1 MTHLQWDNKLP
12 LKHLLILLFIAIAY
26 GSAFPVTKLALND
39 SVPPILMASLRM
51 GIVLIILIPYWKF
64 KIPEKKYLPSLVAFS
79 VSMGVMVYVF
89 MTLSLFYSSII
100 SPVIVGSQL
109 AIPFGVLLSA
119 LMIGENISLKKWI
132 LIFCAFFG
140 IVIIFFDPELANNYL
155 GIFYAGLMALFF
167 GLAQVYSRQLKSL
180 DVSLTNAFTGL
191 FGFIILMILS
201 YFIEGDVISNIKSI
215 TINSW
220 VFIFY
225 QAVVVSLGA
234 HLLMFYLYKF
244 YTVGQIFPSY
254 SLFPIFG
261 IGLSFLIF
269 GEVPTFLFAVGSI
282 IVLTSVFLLHK
293 TR

>member
-1 MTHLQWDNKLP
+1 MTHLQWDKKLP

-132 LIFCAFFG
+132 LIFCSFFG
-140 IVIIFFDPELANNYL
+140 IVIIFFDPELANNFL
-155 GIFYAGLMALFF
+155 GLFYASLMALFF

-201 YFIEGDVISNIKSI
+201 YFIEGDVILNIKSI
-215 TINSW
+215 TFNSW

-269 GEVPTFLFAVGSI
+269 GEVPTFLFVVGSI

>member
-1 MTHLQWDNKLP
+1 
-12 LKHLLILLFIAIAY
+12 
-26 GSAFPVTKLALND
+26 
-39 SVPPILMASLRM
+39 M

-64 KIPEKKYLPSLVAFS
+64 KIPEKKYLPSLIFFS
-79 VSMGVMVYVF
+79 ISMGVMVYVF

-109 AIPFGVLLSA
+109 AIPFGVMLSA
-119 LMIGENISLKKWI
+119 LMIGENISLKKWF

-140 IVIIFFDPELANNYL
+140 IVIIFFDPELANNFL
-155 GIFYAGLMALFF
+155 GLFYAGLMALFF

-191 FGFIILMILS
+191 FGFVILMILS
-201 YFIEGDVISNIKSI
+201 FFIEGNVVSNIQSI
-215 TINSW
+215 NFTTWI
-220 VFIFY
+220 FIFY
-225 QAVVVSLGA
+225 QAIVVSLGA

-269 GEVPTFLFAVGSI
+269 GEVPTFLFVAGSI

>member
-1 MTHLQWDNKLP
+1 MP

-51 GIVLIILIPYWKF
+51 GIVLILLIPFWKF
-64 KIPEKKYLPSLVAFS
+64 RIPEKKYIPSLITFS
-79 VSMGVMVYVF
+79 ISMGVMVYVF
-89 MTLSLFYSSII
+89 MTLSLYHSSII

-109 AIPFGVLLSA
+109 AIPFGVLASSIMLN
-119 LMIGENISLKKWI
+119 ENISSKKWI
-132 LIFCAFFG
+132 LIFTSFIG
-140 IVIIFFDPELANNYL
+140 ILIIFFDPKLANNFL
-155 GIFYAGLMALFF
+155 GLFYASLMALSF
-167 GLAQVYSRQLKSL
+167 GLAQVYSRQLKDL

-191 FGFIILMILS
+191 FGFTILLIIS
-201 YFIEGDVISNIKSI
+201 YFIEGNTYLNITSI
-215 TINSW
+215 TFNSW
-220 VFIFY
+220 ILICY
-225 QAVVVSLGA
+225 QAIVVSLGA

-261 IGLSFLIF
+261 IGLSFLVF
-269 GEVPTFLFAVGSI
+269 GEVPTILFLIGSI

-293 TR
+293 TK